1 MRQKDPGRPQRD
13 HLGREPLGVLGALLL
28 PLRYGDLDSLEVGK
42 TVFLHK
48 SAPKGWWD
56 EQSELMRKHP
66 GPGEMLARLALAPY
80 TMSET
85 MQKLEPLGLDR
96 WPFELALKYG
106 MRDRLSCPVGGR
118 WLFAYWSRS
127 VLSRLSQEERALLF
141 LGATF
146 AAIRLQR
153 LSSPNLKRMGK
164 GASLTARELAVLRLL
179 GAGKRMRAVA
189 DERPELGGARRL
201 HRGGCGRCGRPAR
214 SARPRSSGPSTPSA
228 GTCSRT
234 TGVSLLS
241 RGQDAR
247 YSLPWYLKETFTLV
261 R

>member
-1 MRQKDPGRPQRD
+1 MAIDSPTRAQSHSSATLASELLHFTRTVDTLDAPEKILDALNEITWD
-13 HLGREPLGVLGALLL
+13 ACKVGVLGALLL
-28 PLRYGDLDSLEVGK
+28 PLRCGDLDSLELGK

-85 MQKLEPLGLDR
+85 MQKLEPLGVDR

-127 VLSRLSQEERALLF
+127 VMSRLSQEERALLF

-153 LSSPNLKRMGK
+153 LAAPSLKRMGK
-164 GASLTARELAVLRLL
+164 GASLTPRELAVLRLL
-179 GAGKRMRAVA
+179 GSGKRMREIADLLDLGEETVRSHLKKAESKLGVHDRTHAVA
-189 DERPELGGARRL
+189 QAMRL
-201 HRGGCGRCGRPAR
+201 QLIH
-214 SARPRSSGPSTPSA
+214 
-228 GTCSRT
+228 
-234 TGVSLLS
+234 
-241 RGQDAR
+241 
-247 YSLPWYLKETFTLV
+247 
-261 R
+261 